1 MAGGCV
7 PSDAMSIFQAP
18 GPVLIRRDLF
28 STMCFM
34 EQPRSRNAIGERA
47 GGGPE
52 DIVTLMEGE
61 SLLNDATAI
70 SLFQVFFTMVKN
82 INPEQEWRG
91 SQPDG
96 TGPARQCCRADP
108 VACCR

>member
-1 MAGGCV
+1 MG
-7 PSDAMSIFQAP
+7 
-18 GPVLIRRDLF
+18 
-28 STMCFM
+28 
-34 EQPRSRNAIGERA
+34 A

-82 INPEQEWRG
+82 LHPSANLGIEEPGGILKELA
-91 SQPDG
+91 S
-96 TGPARQCCRADP
+96 
-108 VACCR
+108 VAGQILWLAVGELQAQTSCLLASEN